1 MSYADGAAV
10 DCQSIQS
17 SQFIQ
22 SAPSPGPLRPTSWP
36 ISIQVPF
43 TKARALGKLMEAE
56 KFSCQ
61 KTVIGPDGHGGCN
74 ACRVG

>member
-22 SAPSPGPLRPTSWP
+22 SSPGPLRPTSWP

-56 KFSCQ
+56 KKISCQ
-61 KTVIGPDGHGGCN
+61 KTVIGPDWPRGM
-74 ACRVG
+74 